1 MPKCYNKHKVKKM
14 VEQQDFVTPLLSEFN
29 TKLQDLEEKQRL
41 LKDRVLLIG
50 ENLISSKEENNKDI
64 TELKI
69 KTEQIA
75 SDIERIKET
84 LLRLSDELEN
94 KARRTEFELI
104 RKQLKMFQPLEFA
117 RIDDV
122 KRIIKEG
129 R

>member
-1 MPKCYNKHKVKKM
+1 M

-41 LKDRVLLIG
+41 LKDRVLMIG
-50 ENLISSKEENNKDI
+50 ENLISIKEENNKDI

-69 KTEQIA
+69 KTEQM
-75 SDIERIKET
+75 SNDIERIKET

-117 RIDDV
+117 RIQDV